1 MRGRVL
7 DYGDLG
13 AGLRDLIN
21 QAVDRLIKFS
31 PDGVE
36 AFGRAIATPVRWLE
50 WLLLGAPPWLIVAL
64 IAGLG
69 WRLGRS
75 LRFGLAMASLA
86 ASLWLLGLWVDA
98 LRSLA
103 LIVVAMAAAIIVG
116 LPLGVAGARYRRFGQ
131 ASLVAYDLMQTIP
144 SFVYLIPA
152 AMILGLGTAP
162 ALFATIIVAVPP
174 LARLTDLGLRSVG
187 DQERDAARALGL
199 SPRLSLWLVEIPLA
213 RPSIMAGINQAVMA
227 ALGMVVIASMIGA
240 KGLGETVLVG
250 LQRAD
255 TGQGAVGGLGI
266 VVLAILVDRLSQAA
280 GRPRWRDS
288 MDRPAKR

>member
-1 MRGRVL
+1 M
-7 DYGDLG
+7 
-13 AGLRDLIN
+13 RDLIN
-21 QAVDRLIKFS
+21 LAVDRLVKFN

-36 AFGRAIATPVRWLE
+36 AFARAVAAPVRWLE
-50 WLLLGAPPWLIVAL
+50 WLLLGMPPWLIVAL

-69 WRLGRS
+69 WRVGRS
-75 LRFGLAMASLA
+75 VRFGAAMALLA
-86 ASLWLLGLWVDA
+86 ACLWLLGLWADS

-103 LIVVAMAAAIIVG
+103 LIVVAMAAALMIG
-116 LPLGVAGARYRRFGQ
+116 LPLGVAGARYPRFGRV
-131 ASLVAYDLMQTIP
+131 SLVGYDLMQTIP

-174 LARLTDLGLRSVG
+174 LARLTDLGLRSVRE
-187 DQERDAARALGL
+187 QERDAARALGL
-199 SPRLSLWLVEIPLA
+199 SPRLSLWLVELPLA

-240 KGLGETVLVG
+240 KGLGETVLIG

-255 TGQGAVGGLGI
+255 AGQGAVGGLGI
-266 VVLAILVDRLSQAA
+266 VVLAILIDRLSQAA
-280 GRPRWRDS
+280 GRPLWLEGKEHTAAR
-288 MDRPAKR
+288 